1 MLSGLTLD
9 LESGF
14 SLYDNTTKVID
25 YLIDICGFFS
35 TIKELLIISI

>member
-14 SLYDNTTKVID
+14 SLYDNTTKVVD
-25 YLIDICGFFS
+25 YLKDICLFL
-35 TIKELLIISI
+35 IKELLIISI